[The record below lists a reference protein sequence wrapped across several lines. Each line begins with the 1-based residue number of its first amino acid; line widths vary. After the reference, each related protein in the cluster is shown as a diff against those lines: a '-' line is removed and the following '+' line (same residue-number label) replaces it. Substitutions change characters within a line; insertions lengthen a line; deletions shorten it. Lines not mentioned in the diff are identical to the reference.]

1 MTTTGNPV
9 SLSTQRDRS
18 TLALVLALI
27 SVPGSIVTWGWLPGG
42 GFVWGL
48 PFAVVAV
55 VLAVPALRTS
65 RGKALAALVVA
76 GAMIAMTVV
85 WTTVGLIAS

>member
-9 SLSTQRDRS
+9 SISTQRDRS

-48 PFAVVAV
+48 PFAVLAV

-65 RGKALAALVVA
+65 HGKAIAALVVA
-76 GAMIAMTVV
+76 GAMIAMMAVWTVV
-85 WTTVGLIAS
+85 GLVSG